1 MNLFHHRIY
10 FSFYESIKANS
21 LFGKSLTGQ
30 LRIRTLQWMEPIT
43 TASRMIY
50 GLCYANFLYEK
61 LENSNYSI
69 LYEDSFELII
79 IICINETKYLEQNLL
94 FTIVM
99 IFNLTCL
106 LVLLFTRE
114 FLYKN

>member
-1 MNLFHHRIY
+1 M
-10 FSFYESIKANS
+10 
-21 LFGKSLTGQ
+21 FGKSLTGQ

-50 GLCYANFLYEK
+50 GLGYTNFLYEN
-61 LENSNYSI
+61 LEKSNYSI

-79 IICINETKYLEQNLL
+79 INFTNETKYEYLDQNLL
-94 FTIVM
+94 FTIVI

-114 FLYKN
+114 FL